1 MIEPA
6 HARCKSS
13 SKLGF
18 CSLTRSFHL
27 SPFTFHFILTMLDN
41 LKKYRIIL
49 ASASPRR
56 RELLAGLDVDFVV
69 RTLPDVDESF
79 PADLQGGDIPLYISK
94 KKADAYRPVMTDE
107 ELVITA
113 DTIVWLDGAA
123 LGKPVDEADARRMLR
138 SMSGKTHSVFTGVTI
153 TTKEEQRCF
162 VAQSDV
168 TFANLTDDEIEYYV
182 NRYKPMDKA
191 GSYGVQEWIGYIGI
205 TGINGSYFN
214 VMGLPVQRL
223 YCELGKVR

>member
-1 MIEPA
+1 
-6 HARCKSS
+6 
-13 SKLGF
+13 
-18 CSLTRSFHL
+18 
-27 SPFTFHFILTMLDN
+27 MLDN

-56 RELLAGLDVDFVV
+56 RELLAGLDVDFVA

-79 PADLQGGDIPLYISK
+79 PAELQGGDIPLYISK
-94 KKADAYRPVMTDE
+94 KKADAYRSVMADD

-123 LGKPVDEADARRMLR
+123 LGKPVDEVEARRMLR
-138 SMSGKTHSVFTGVTI
+138 AMSGKAHSVFTGVTI
-153 TTKEEQRCF
+153 ITKEEQCSF
-162 VAQSDV
+162 VAQSNV
-168 TFANLTDDEIEYYV
+168 VFAELTDDEIEYYV
-182 NRYKPMDKA
+182 QKYRPMDKA

-214 VMGLPVQRL
+214 VMGLPVQKL
-223 YCELGKVR
+223 YSVLKNFGFK

>member
-1 MIEPA
+1 M
-6 HARCKSS
+6 
-13 SKLGF
+13 F
-18 CSLTRSFHL
+18 DF
-27 SPFTFHFILTMLDN
+27 MLDN
-41 LKKYRIIL
+41 LKKYKIIL

-69 RTLPDVDESF
+69 RALPDVDESF
-79 PADLQGGDIPLYISK
+79 PVELQGGEIPLYISR
-94 KKADAYRPVMTDE
+94 KKADAYRPVMADD

-123 LGKPVDEADARRMLR
+123 LGKPASEADARRMLR
-138 SMSGKTHSVFTGVTI
+138 NMSGKTHSVFTGVTV
-153 TTKEEQRCF
+153 TTKGEQRCF

-168 TFANLTDDEIEYYV
+168 TFDTLTDEEIEYYV
-182 NRYKPMDKA
+182 QRYRPMDKA

-205 TGINGSYFN
+205 TGIVGSYFN

-223 YCELGKVR
+223 YKELKLMA

>member
-1 MIEPA
+1 
-6 HARCKSS
+6 
-13 SKLGF
+13 
-18 CSLTRSFHL
+18 
-27 SPFTFHFILTMLDN
+27 MLDN
-41 LKKYRIIL
+41 LKKYKIIL

-79 PADLQGGDIPLYISK
+79 PVDLQGGDIPLYISK
-94 KKADAYRPVMTDE
+94 KKSDAYRPVMADD

-168 TFANLTDDEIEYYV
+168 TFANLADDEIEYYV
-182 NRYKPMDKA
+182 NKYKPMDKA